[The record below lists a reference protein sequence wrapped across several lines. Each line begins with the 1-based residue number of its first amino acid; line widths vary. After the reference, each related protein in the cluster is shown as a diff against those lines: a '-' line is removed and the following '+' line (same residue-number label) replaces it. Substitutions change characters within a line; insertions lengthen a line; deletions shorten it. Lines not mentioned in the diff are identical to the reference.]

1 MQNRMIGKM
10 LRNKKLVCF
19 DLDGTLIDSVGIWNQ
34 VDAQLIQELSGCAAD
49 SALIQQQRDMQL
61 KNFKHCA
68 DPYLEYC
75 GYLKAAYGIANLTK
89 DEIKMRRY
97 AAAQHFLD
105 NVIQL
110 KPQAELFVQALLL
123 CGIQT
128 AIATTTSISNI
139 RRYQQNNAQIS
150 SRLNFESDF
159 GLILTRENVQN
170 IKPHPEVY
178 LKAARHFQLQ
188 PEECLIIEDSLIGVE
203 AGKQAGIEV
212 VAIYDPYSAHE
223 LEEIKA
229 KADYFV
235 QDYAELLQQF

>member
-1 MQNRMIGKM
+1 MQNRMTGKM

-49 SALIQQQRDMQL
+49 SALIQQQRDTQL

-110 KPQAELFVQALLL
+110 KPQAELFVQALLQR
-123 CGIQT
+123 GIQT

-212 VAIYDPYSAHE
+212 VAIYDRYSAHE

-235 QDYAELLQQF
+235 QDYTELL

>member
-1 MQNRMIGKM
+1 M
-10 LRNKKLVCF
+10 
-19 DLDGTLIDSVGIWNQ
+19 
-34 VDAQLIQELSGCAAD
+34 
-49 SALIQQQRDMQL
+49 
-61 KNFKHCA
+61 
-68 DPYLEYC
+68 
-75 GYLKAAYGIANLTK
+75 
-89 DEIKMRRY
+89 
-97 AAAQHFLD
+97 
-105 NVIQL
+105 
-110 KPQAELFVQALLL
+110 QALLQR
-123 CGIQT
+123 GIQT

-178 LKAARHFQLQ
+178 LKVVRHFQLQ

-212 VAIYDPYSAHE
+212 VAIYDRYSAHE

-235 QDYAELLQQF
+235 QDYAELLQWF